1 MSNKIHDA
9 FAGLHM
15 DPARAAKI
23 EHALRQ
29 AQAAPGYTAVPFRE
43 SRRSRL
49 FTLSAA
55 ACLLAVILL
64 GFALLPRITAPAQE
78 LAATDPEIP
87 TEELTFIQKL
97 ARFFRS
103 IVDAIKN
110 FFIGLIGKL
119 G

>member
-64 GFALLPRITAPAQE
+64 VLAVYGTVTSQNIRTDHLRFSFLTVQE
-78 LAATDPEIP
+78 GPPHAVK
-87 TEELTFIQKL
+87 TFCQH
-97 ARFFRS
+97 
-103 IVDAIKN
+103 
-110 FFIGLIGKL
+110 G
-119 G
+119 